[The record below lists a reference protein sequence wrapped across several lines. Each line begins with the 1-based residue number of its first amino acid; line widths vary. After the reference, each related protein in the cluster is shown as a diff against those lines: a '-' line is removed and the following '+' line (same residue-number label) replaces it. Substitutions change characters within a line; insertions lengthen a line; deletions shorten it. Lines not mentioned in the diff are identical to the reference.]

1 MKRYYPFIALMI
13 LEFLY
18 LETNKTHPADMET
31 ILQHIVNRCD
41 VNIDRRTFRRNIK
54 GLQDVMGYKQVKVRR
69 TKDYTR
75 KCLYWWE
82 D

>member
-1 MKRYYPFIALMI
+1 MKRNYPFIALMI

-18 LETNKTHPADMET
+18 LETNKTHPADMEM
-31 ILQHIVNRCD
+31 ILQYIENRCG
-41 VNIDRRTFRRNIK
+41 VRLDRRTFSRNIK
-54 GLQDVMGYKQVKVRR
+54 GLQEIMGYEQVKVKR